1 MIYLHH
7 NGLTNMT
14 ISLAEKD
21 LAKRMEKE
29 LEKQSKELASL
40 RRFLDEKYD
49 QLENDPQSVSYDD
62 VIDVLDETVER
73 VEDLTD
79 SEKKFKKKFKSKFF

>member
-1 MIYLHH
+1 MV
-7 NGLTNMT
+7 
-14 ISLAEKD
+14 SKAEKD

-49 QLENDPQSVSYDD
+49 KLENDPQSVSYDD

>member
-79 SEKKFKKKFKSKFF
+79 SEKKFKKKF